1 MISLDYPGKDD
12 GFNITRDQFAGG
24 YFLLGFDL
32 TPTLCNGTYADPVQI
47 GNVDIELKFAQE
59 LPETISVIVYCQ
71 YSNKIVINQVRK
83 VTTDF

>member
-1 MISLDYPGKDD
+1 MDYPGKDD
-12 GFNITRDQFAGG
+12 GFNTTRDQYARG